1 MDITTTNMRHA
12 AVWQAAGM
20 TVTVNKQPCSP
31 RCEYTTTDSPQA
43 RDLIARYER
52 DAILDIPHRQ
62 MQRALHEL
70 IGLSKTLQA
79 GRIGGVA

>member
-1 MDITTTNMRHA
+1 MHTITITNMRHA
-12 AVWQAAGM
+12 AVWHATGLP
-20 TVTVNKQPCSP
+20 VSICKQPCSP
-31 RCEYTTTDSPQA
+31 RCEYTTTDTPEA

-70 IGLSKTLQA
+70 IGLSKALQA
-79 GRIGGVA
+79 GRIGGV